1 MVWEMMVA
9 KLVRKPP
16 CGKTAVREIIRTL
29 QLQVKLFGVKL
40 CAMMS
45 SLLVSLTGRAA
56 EAAAASIGGR
66 RRWGRAET
74 ESPPASPCPL
84 GRR

>member
-16 CGKTAVREIIRTL
+16 CGKTGVREIIRTL

-40 CAMMS
+40 CAF
-45 SLLVSLTGRAA
+45 VR
-56 EAAAASIGGR
+56 
-66 RRWGRAET
+66 
-74 ESPPASPCPL
+74 
-84 GRR
+84 

>member
-16 CGKTAVREIIRTL
+16 CGKMGVREIIRTF

-40 CAMMS
+40 CAF
-45 SLLVSLTGRAA
+45 VR
-56 EAAAASIGGR
+56 
-66 RRWGRAET
+66 
-74 ESPPASPCPL
+74 
-84 GRR
+84 